1 MMNPVVWFEVRGQDA
16 DKLRR
21 FYGELLGWSFQ
32 GIGLTSYGVV
42 PRGERGISGGIG
54 RATADGRG
62 WVTFYTEV
70 PDLAG
75 AVAKAERMGSRVLV
89 PITRLPEAS
98 IAVVSDPEGNPVG
111 LCTTA

>member
-16 DKLRR
+16 DKLRS
-21 FYGELLGWSFQ
+21 FYGELLGWSF
-32 GIGLTSYGVV
+32 L
-42 PRGERGISGGIG
+42 GIG
-54 RATADGRG
+54 RATGGGRG
-62 WVTFYTEV
+62 WVTFYTQV

-89 PITRLPEAS
+89 PITHLPDAT

-111 LCTTA
+111 LCTAA